1 MPSPF
6 RMDFTVLCLLI
17 MRDISGNSVLT
28 EEGGAP
34 ESARVELLANTTN
47 KFALLTESKSR
58 TPLWDDIGGAE
69 DDLQKL
75 ELKEFKVDQNILLLL
90 GLFSNK
96 FFVWSRICL

>member
-75 ELKEFKVDQNILLLL
+75 ELKELQLD
-90 GLFSNK
+90 
-96 FFVWSRICL
+96 